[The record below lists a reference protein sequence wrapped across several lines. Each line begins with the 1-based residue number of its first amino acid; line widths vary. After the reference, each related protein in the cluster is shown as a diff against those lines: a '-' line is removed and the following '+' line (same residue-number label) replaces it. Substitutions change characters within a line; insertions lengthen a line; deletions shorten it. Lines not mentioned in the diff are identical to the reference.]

1 VYKDRVGLDIGDG
14 NRDGVYEVCMRAG
27 IWFWRV
33 TCISLSAS
41 IYARPFPP
49 WACDCFSA
57 IEFCSVDAKYEIRSR
72 ACDAHGGTCPDPGM
86 RWCHTCIHTYIQT
99 DRQTDRRT

>member
-33 TCISLSAS
+33 HMYIAECFDMPAHFHRGHVIV
-41 IYARPFPP
+41 FPRENFVVCMQNMKFYRVRATRMAAP
-49 WACDCFSA
+49 AL
-57 IEFCSVDAKYEIRSR
+57 ITLEIQEQN
-72 ACDAHGGTCPDPGM
+72 
-86 RWCHTCIHTYIQT
+86 I
-99 DRQTDRRT
+99 